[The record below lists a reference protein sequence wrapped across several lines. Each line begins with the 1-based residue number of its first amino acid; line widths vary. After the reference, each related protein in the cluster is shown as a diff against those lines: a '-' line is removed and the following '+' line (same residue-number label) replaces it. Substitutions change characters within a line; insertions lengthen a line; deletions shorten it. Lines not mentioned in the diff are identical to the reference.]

1 MKWIHVGPE
10 KSQWEDLVNV
20 IMNLWVSKNDSC
32 FLEFT
37 VWGTANFSRTTYLVA
52 WCNEEKTFLDELG

>member
-20 IMNLWVSKNDSC
+20 IMNLWVSKNESC
-32 FLEFT
+32 F
-37 VWGTANFSRTTYLVA
+37 
-52 WCNEEKTFLDELG
+52 